1 MLIKPFSGICLKYY
15 FICLPLLLLGLVLP
29 LKIVYVRE
37 KKKRKNERKGKCAEK
52 NMPVSS
58 FEGINKL

>member
-1 MLIKPFSGICLKYY
+1 MLIKPFSCIRLKNY
-15 FICLPLLLLGLVLP
+15 FICLPLLLLGLILP
-29 LKIVYVRE
+29 LKSVYVRE
-37 KKKRKNERKGKCAEK
+37 KKKNKRKGKCAEK

>member
-1 MLIKPFSGICLKYY
+1 MPKVLFYLSAIIASGPRPAFEDCLCK
-15 FICLPLLLLGLVLP
+15 
-29 LKIVYVRE
+29 RE
-37 KKKRKNERKGKCAEK
+37 KKRKNERKGKCAEK